1 MGVSR
6 NRRHNVFEWRKSLVS
21 GIPIIEYKDKNG
33 TWYVSAR
40 YTNWKGEADRKVRK
54 LDRYAKRPAVILA
67 YVLGGIMTLHFG
79 AEIFL
84 ISKDLLIGL
93 ALAIFGTFG
102 MALNYPLYEKLL
114 NKAKRRYAFEI
125 VELAKDIC
133 RYSN

>member
-1 MGVSR
+1 M
-6 NRRHNVFEWRKSLVS
+6 NTDKIYAEMLAAEYAPKTERRVIAL
-21 GIPIIEYKDKNG
+21 
-33 TWYVSAR
+33 
-40 YTNWKGEADRKVRK
+40 RK
-54 LDRYAKRPAVILA
+54 LDRYAKRPAVIFA
-67 YVLGGIMTLHFG
+67 YVLGGIMTLHYG
-79 AEIFL
+79 VGIFL

-93 ALAIFGTFG
+93 VLAIFGTLG